1 MLYLHDD
8 HNRHAATGTA
18 NAMQCAMNKIEETCA
33 VTNGNVMTH
42 HFYTELIILQPTL
55 LLLCGPA
62 DILMN

>member
-1 MLYLHDD
+1 MLLLAQPMQC
-8 HNRHAATGTA
+8 NV
-18 NAMQCAMNKIEETCA
+18 QCAMNKIEVTCA